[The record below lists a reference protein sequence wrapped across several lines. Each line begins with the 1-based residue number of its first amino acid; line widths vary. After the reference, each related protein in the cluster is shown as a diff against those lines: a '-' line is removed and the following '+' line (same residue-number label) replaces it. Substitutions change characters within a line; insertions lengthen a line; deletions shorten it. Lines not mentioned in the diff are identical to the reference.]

1 MPNSCWAALP
11 LPEEEVADC
20 PREAEAAVDVN
31 SPEAA
36 AVDPPAF
43 ESPTEAALALGA
55 RCVEEEEEEEGVEE
69 DELPAKARSGP
80 NSRLALL
87 AGVNAAVDV
96 AADGDVDRPDT
107 APSGCTIPDTAPV
120 SR

>member
-1 MPNSCWAALP
+1 M
-11 LPEEEVADC
+11 ADC

-31 SPEAA
+31 SPDAA
-36 AVDPPAF
+36 AVDAPAF
-43 ESPTEAALALGA
+43 ESPAEAALALGD
-55 RCVEEEEEEEGVEE
+55 RCVEEEEGVEG
-69 DELPAKARSGP
+69 DEGDEFPAKARSGP

-87 AGVNAAVDV
+87 AGVNAALDV

-107 APSGCTIPDTAPV
+107 APTGCTIPDTAPV

>member
-1 MPNSCWAALP
+1 M
-11 LPEEEVADC
+11 ADC

-31 SPEAA
+31 SPDAA
-36 AVDPPAF
+36 AVDAPAF
-43 ESPTEAALALGA
+43 ESPAEAALALGD
-55 RCVEEEEEEEGVEE
+55 RCVEEEEGVEE
-69 DELPAKARSGP
+69 DEFSAKARSGP

-87 AGVNAAVDV
+87 AGVNAALDV

-107 APSGCTIPDTAPV
+107 APTGCTIPDTAPV